1 MGKVHYLNSHLQ
13 KFKENKITFELDELE
28 SIADY
33 ENIGESDPKIIKLF
47 VKCFKNKDN
56 YKELL
61 KQLPDNFDN
70 LNKYKLITVYWF
82 AFIVYYHQDNYGLMI
97 GDCLEDI
104 DENVVLL
111 DSPHFCKKVYYYLN
125 SIKILNDN

>member
-13 KFKENKITFELDELE
+13 KFKENKISFELDELE

-47 VKCFKNKDN
+47 VKCFKNKNN

-61 KQLPDNFDN
+61 KQLPENFDN

-82 AFIVYYHQDNYGLMI
+82 AFIVYYYQKNYEHMI
-97 GDCLEDI
+97 GDCLEVI
-104 DENVVLL
+104 NENVVLL
-111 DSPHFCKKVYYYLN
+111 DSPHFCKKVFYYLN
-125 SIKILNDN
+125 KPSRIK